1 MANRTIQLLGQGY
14 GASPAQVTVTANGTT
29 VFSGTVNTVN
39 ESLPPQPTDIMLS
52 DVLCAFEVDGAI
64 TGEIPMTC
72 SVTAGTVI
80 FTQIIGNYV
89 WIPNPIYTS
98 EQRAIL
104 NNPSV
109 PWADKTAIWSS
120 EATPPFSQQD
130 IDTLN
135 DSAASWASKQ
145 AILEAHNCYQ
155 SINSGLNTYNFI
167 ASTDPRNSV
176 TINGVAQTPD
186 RSGLPGTWWW
196 TIGAGSILGYQCDTD
211 LFAPV

>member
-14 GASPAQVTVTANGTT
+14 GASPAEIVVTVNGST

-39 ESLPPQPTDIMLS
+39 EPLPPQPSNIMLD

-72 SVTAGTVI
+72 VVSAGTVI
-80 FTQIIGNYV
+80 FTKIIANHV

-98 EQRAIL
+98 QQCATL
-104 NNPSV
+104 NDPTV
-109 PWADKTAIWSS
+109 PWADKTAIWS
-120 EATPPFSQQD
+120 AAANPPFSQQD

-135 DSAASWASKQ
+135 DSAAPWATKQ

-155 SINSGLNTYNFI
+155 SINSGVNTYDNV
-167 ASTDPRNSV
+167 ASTDPRNAV
-176 TINGVAQTPD
+176 TIDGVVQTPD
-186 RSGLPGTWWW
+186 RSGLPGCWWW
-196 TIGAGSILGYQCDTD
+196 TIGAGTTLGYQCDTD